1 MALLFAFSIQ
11 EQVEKYGAYVGL
23 AAFLGL
29 AVLTV
34 LYFAQARELKRLR
47 DWAGRAPER
56 AQELEAR
63 VVAQADELR
72 RVEAP
77 GAEPVVER
85 SGTVS
90 PAQPVAKPAPATAAA
105 ASSGNGRGSGTV
117 APIPPGPRPAVA
129 VAAAAQTEATVAGAP
144 PAPADAPGPPP
155 EVAPGDGAGAVA
167 PAEAASGAADTA
179 ADAPADAAPAAAAG
193 TSPAGADVPP
203 EAPPTE
209 AAPDSADAEEPREAA
224 PYEAPGD
231 TERAAEPASSG
242 NGTGEAP
249 AVIPRATPRPQP
261 RPAPAAPLRSSQP
274 SRTAT
279 VPPRRGAGAP
289 ARRDDGGSSRTGRL
303 TLMVVG
309 GIVAAG
315 LVIFALTQ
323 FLGGDGNEP
332 KSAPNVTQ
340 PPDATPGGGGGSGAA
355 DVADQR
361 PDAVVVVLNGTAT
374 DGLASDLGNKLIDD
388 GYSSDDGMIRTG
400 NNTDQQRQDSV
411 VLYAPGKRRLAR
423 DVAQILGINS
433 RPEEVDAD
441 TLALANN
448 TGDDAAGH
456 ETDVV
461 VVAGADL
468 AS

>member
-72 RVEAP
+72 QAEAA
-77 GAEPVVER
+77 GVEPVVER

-90 PAQPVAKPAPATAAA
+90 PAQPMAKPATAAA
-105 ASSGNGRGSGTV
+105 APSGNGRGTGTV

-129 VAAAAQTEATVAGAP
+129 VAGAAQAQAAAARAEAPAEPAP
-144 PAPADAPGPPP
+144 AEAPAEPVPADAPGEPV
-155 EVAPGDGAGAVA
+155 EAGAGAPTELAPAAAAAAAQPDTDEATDGSGEAPAESATGDGAGAPAESAAGDGAGA
-167 PAEAASGAADTA
+167 PAE
-179 ADAPADAAPAAAAG
+179 PE
-193 TSPAGADVPP
+193 P
-203 EAPPTE
+203 EA
-209 AAPDSADAEEPREAA
+209 EP
-224 PYEAPGD
+224 
-231 TERAAEPASSG
+231 EPVAQASEPSG
-242 NGTGEAP
+242 NGTGEVP

-261 RPAPAAPLRSSQP
+261 RPAPAAPLRASQP

-279 VPPRRGAGAP
+279 VPPRRPAAP
-289 ARRDDGGSSRTGRL
+289 ARRDSGDSSRAGRL

-309 GIVAAG
+309 GIVAAAV
-315 LVIFALTQ
+315 VIFGATQ
-323 FLGGDGNEP
+323 LLGGDGNEP
-332 KSAPNVTQ
+332 APAPNVTQ
-340 PPDATPGGGGGSGAA
+340 PPDATPGGGSGAA

-361 PDAVVVVLNGTAT
+361 PDTVVVVLNGTAT
-374 DGLASDLGNKLIDD
+374 DGLAGDLGTKLVDE
-388 GYSSDDGMIRTG
+388 GYSTDPGMIRTG

-411 VLYAPGKRRLAR
+411 VLYAPGKRRVAR
-423 DVAQILGINS
+423 DVAQILGING